1 MNGESF
7 RLATSKR
14 AQPRQGQ
21 GLNPIMKKATEGAT
35 AIET

>member
-1 MNGESF
+1 MVKAFGSRPAKGLNPG
-7 RLATSKR
+7 RVR
-14 AQPRQGQ
+14 